1 MILRVKGNLLVSA
14 SVVSATSQSV
24 FHVAKVPRSSPIPN
38 PRQRSPLQSFVMAED
53 EYNDE
58 LDDDYDEYEDK
69 TEDGDLPPLV
79 EACVA
84 LHEIYLA
91 LLDGGFTEREALRII
106 ALAMAEGELA
116 E

>member
-1 MILRVKGNLLVSA
+1 M
-14 SVVSATSQSV
+14 T
-24 FHVAKVPRSSPIPN
+24 
-38 PRQRSPLQSFVMAED
+38 D
-53 EYNDE
+53 
-58 LDDDYDEYEDK
+58 DEYEYEFDADDDEE

-106 ALAMAEGELA
+106 ALAMAEGELT